1 MKEEYIHNTNEAH
14 EPNKSINMG
23 NTKEKLETTGK
34 RTLKAHKNTKKQKRW
49 GLSVSLGPFIVMSLR
64 PQHLKL

>member
-1 MKEEYIHNTNEAH
+1 MEEEYIHNTNEAH

-34 RTLKAHKNTKKQKRW
+34 RTLKAYKNTKKRK
-49 GLSVSLGPFIVMSLR
+49 GGA
-64 PQHLKL
+64 

>member
-23 NTKEKLETTGK
+23 NMKVKREITGK
-34 RTLKAHKNTKKQKRW
+34 RTLKAHKNTKKEE
-49 GLSVSLGPFIVMSLR
+49 GGA
-64 PQHLKL
+64 